1 MDPLELDDY
10 HEKTVA
16 ELTGKIGF
24 DPEPV
29 SNCSQLSVVW
39 GESAGLL
46 LALPLFV
53 SWVLATKLANGNFYS
68 F

>member
-10 HEKTVA
+10 HEKVVA
-16 ELTGKIGF
+16 ELTGQIGF

-29 SNCSQLSVVW
+29 SNYSQLSVIW
-39 GESAGLL
+39 GASAGLL